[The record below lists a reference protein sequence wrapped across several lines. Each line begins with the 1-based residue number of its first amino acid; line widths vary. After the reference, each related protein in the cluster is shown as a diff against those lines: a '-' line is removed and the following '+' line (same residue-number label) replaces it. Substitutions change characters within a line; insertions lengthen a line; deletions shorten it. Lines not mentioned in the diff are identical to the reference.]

1 MSTRKTELRAQI
13 RLRPTRIGFLVN
25 PSDKKSLRKIMRIN
39 ACLWGGLYNP
49 IIPVYTKTPK
59 EWLDSQRISM
69 KGKDV
74 AQGYI
79 RFLILMF
86 MLKPKKDY

>member
-1 MSTRKTELRAQI
+1 
-13 RLRPTRIGFLVN
+13 
-25 PSDKKSLRKIMRIN
+25 MRIN

-79 RFLILMF
+79 RFFDPDVYVLNS
-86 MLKPKKDY
+86 